1 MIMDLLRQFGMNF
14 NQEKAHDAIDGVIN
28 DWEKSKG
35 FSDELMG
42 NMSLEHQGIL
52 SNILEGIT
60 TGGMGGTIKTGK
72 EALKLFRGIPKWFR
86 GSTEKGKWL
95 GGKSDGKKGI
105 FATPDKK
112 YAEEYLGTEEAGGR
126 LLEFEIPKKYIKNLY
141 KSDIDES
148 FGFIEGG
155 LPKEFLKKVH
165 KPRYSEYDKKWFYD
179 KLINVIDELK

>member
-1 MIMDLLRQFGMNF
+1 M
-14 NQEKAHDAIDGVIN
+14 
-28 DWEKSKG
+28 
-35 FSDELMG
+35 
-42 NMSLEHQGIL
+42 
-52 SNILEGIT
+52 
-60 TGGMGGTIKTGK
+60 
-72 EALKLFRGIPKWFR
+72 
-86 GSTEKGKWL
+86 
-95 GGKSDGKKGI
+95 
-105 FATPDKK
+105 
-112 YAEEYLGTEEAGGR
+112 GTEEAGGR